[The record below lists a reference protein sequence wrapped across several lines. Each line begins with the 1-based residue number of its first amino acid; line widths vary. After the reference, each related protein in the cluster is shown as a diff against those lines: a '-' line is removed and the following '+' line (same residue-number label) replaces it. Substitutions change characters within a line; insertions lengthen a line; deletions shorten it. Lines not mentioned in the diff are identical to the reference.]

1 MGRLGKSPI
10 DESGVYSGP
19 KSPEISSVG
28 QGLHPAPQGR
38 TQRHTGADTG
48 QSCALPIACRDEP
61 DTQLLSLCLG
71 SLPCSGEFQFR
82 QLPLT
87 VTVEGLSEG

>member
-38 TQRHTGADTG
+38 TQRHTGANAE
-48 QSCALPIACRDEP
+48 SYA
-61 DTQLLSLCLG
+61 
-71 SLPCSGEFQFR
+71 PCSPAAGTKSIPNRSARSFALCCATLR
-82 QLPLT
+82 
-87 VTVEGLSEG
+87 SSSSI